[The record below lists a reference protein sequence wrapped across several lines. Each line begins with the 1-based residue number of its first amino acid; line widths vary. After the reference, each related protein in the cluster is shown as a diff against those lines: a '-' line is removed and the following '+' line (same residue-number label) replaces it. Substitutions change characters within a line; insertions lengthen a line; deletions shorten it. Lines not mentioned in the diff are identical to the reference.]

1 MSEQKKFYI
10 INNGMKDLRGHYF
23 ETSISIAEAARDMG
37 WHPILTGHATCE
49 LGMIPEWL
57 EFYPVFR
64 TDHWISSKI
73 EDQSHIETR
82 INFADYHQASIE
94 QVKAGKATFQQFIN
108 SRFYIRPELNAWNIV
123 PVKQTFFTRITH
135 RIKEVYDNDGLAKLL
150 LLTLKKIFREC
161 CPPLILKIL
170 KKGLSPFI
178 KKPELIKPNKLNFDL
193 DHELHSCILFKNDL
207 SKILA
212 LTKATPSDFVFLPT
226 AHGRELLAISQI
238 CEESTFAPRFGLEFR
253 HALDFP
259 LLILPL
265 GEEHAYAA
273 QHRFYFERIKE
284 KGLSNRIR
292 LFTDTKELAEDYSKF
307 SGLPFDVLPIPFR
320 QDFLKNHEVIPPI
333 SHEKLRIVYIGD
345 PREEKGFHWL
355 PFLIDFLALDYL
367 KTNKVVLE
375 IQASVHPVNS
385 ELKCI
390 NALEILK
397 SYPKEWIK
405 FHGSNGPLNPES
417 YYQLLSAAHVIIC
430 PYDKLTYHSRSSGT
444 LTEAIAAGVPTI
456 VPADTWLSNQQPTG
470 SGLTFD
476 GLQDFLIKTK
486 QLIDKYPEFLQKAK
500 LAKVEWQKNQDP
512 KDLIMEVTKESFQE
526 LIAR

>member
-1 MSEQKKFYI
+1 MSDLPKFYI

-23 ETSISIAEAARDMG
+23 ETAISIAEAAKDMG
-37 WHPILTGHATCE
+37 WHPILAGHATCE

-64 TDHWISSKI
+64 TDHWMASKI
-73 EDQSHIETR
+73 EDQSHIETL
-82 INFADYHQASIE
+82 INFAEYHKVSIE
-94 QVKAGKATFQQFIN
+94 QVKAGKATFQEFIN

-123 PVKQTFFTRITH
+123 PLKQTFFSRITH
-135 RIKEVYDNDGLAKLL
+135 RIKEVYNNDGLAKLL
-150 LLTLKKIFREC
+150 FLFLKKIFREF
-161 CPPLILKIL
+161 CPPIFLKLL
-170 KKGLSPFI
+170 KKVLSPFL
-178 KKPELIKPNKLNFDL
+178 KKRMVTPNKKLSFDM
-193 DHELHSCILFKNDL
+193 DSELQSCSLFKNDL

-212 LTKATPSDFVFLPT
+212 LTKASTRDFVFLPT
-226 AHGRELLAISQI
+226 AHGRELLAIAQI
-238 CEESTFAPRFGLEFR
+238 CEEAKIAPRFGLEFR

-259 LLILPL
+259 LVILPL
-265 GEEHAYAA
+265 GEEHAYVA
-273 QHRFYFERIKE
+273 QHRFYFKKIKE
-284 KGLSNRIR
+284 KRLSNKIC

-333 SHEKLRIVYIGD
+333 LHEKLKIVYLGD

-367 KTNKVVLE
+367 KTNKVMFE

-397 SYPKEWIK
+397 SYPKEWIN
-405 FHGSNGPLNPES
+405 FHGLNGPLNPES
-417 YYQLLSAAHVIIC
+417 YYKLLSNAHVIIC

-456 VPADTWLSNQQPTG
+456 VPAETWLSNQQPKG
-470 SGLTFD
+470 SGLPFD
-476 GLQDFLIKTK
+476 GLQDFLIQTK
-486 QLIDKYPEFLQKAK
+486 KLIDFYADFLEKAK
-500 LAKVEWQKNQDP
+500 LAKIEWQKKQDP
-512 KDLIMEVTKESFQE
+512 NDLIKEVTKDPFQK
-526 LIAR
+526 LKVG